1 MVGLAIDSSQ
11 SADDLMKSL
20 AEGQPRGFPF
30 GEFDVEDVLIP
41 DGEDLGI
48 RSDDEG
54 DDDEVE
60 ASQDSGF
67 GNIVVIDNIPEVGTD
82 KYERL
87 TKILTKIVSGV
98 GSVSQLVHPVDE
110 STGVSKGFAFVEY
123 ETPDQAR
130 SARGAL
136 DGYAL
141 DKAHTFVCI
150 LFDDLERLNG
160 VPDEYVAP
168 PEKEYAPTS
177 DLYDWMGDKRGRDQF
192 AIRYGDETEVM
203 WNDVAQQEPQK
214 VYERSFWTE
223 APFIQWS
230 PNGTYIATVHMQGV
244 AIWGG
249 NDFRRI
255 RRFSHKNAQR
265 VMFSQC
271 ERYMY
276 VYTDI
281 PPEGKQP
288 PRFVLSVFEVT
299 TGRKLRV
306 FEGAQGDHAVGA
318 ARRPD
323 GGMMFP
329 AFKWSASTDD
339 GTSFLAVMRKNAIS
353 IYEAPE
359 MTLLDKRS
367 IKAEAIQSFDWSP
380 SDPILCAYQEEQG
393 NLPARVVLIK
403 SPDREEVRA
412 KNLFSVADV
421 RMAWHP
427 DGDYLAV
434 RVEKWTKTKKSTTT
448 NLEIFS
454 MRQKNIPVDMLELPN
469 KSEKI
474 NGLAWEPNGGH
485 RFAVI
490 HGSDP
495 QRPSV
500 SLYTMK
506 DPKNGALGGVH
517 HIHTM
522 TNRTVSS
529 LHWSPKGRFLL
540 LAGFKQNGKFEWWD
554 ADEANVVGAGEH
566 LMANEVSWDPSGRY
580 VVTSVTAMNQ
590 MENGFQVW
598 SFCGQPLYRSSKERF
613 FGFVWRPRPA
623 CLLSAEKQKEISKNL
638 KKYSKRFEEE
648 DEKLLAA
655 VDSELVAEREKLLSE
670 WNAWKESKKEWVE
683 KTKEQEKA
691 LLVELGKWREEDFV
705 IEEVMVEAVVG
716 MTEVKV
722 ES

>member
-1 MVGLAIDSSQ
+1 MPGITDSA
-11 SADDLMKSL
+11 SADALQKQLS
-20 AEGQPRGFPF
+20 EGQPRGFPF
-30 GEFDVEDVLIP
+30 GDFNIEDVMIDGDMGIP
-41 DGEDLGI
+41 SDEEEADEEVQAELSMNHVVVVDGLP
-48 RSDDEG
+48 
-54 DDDEVE
+54 VV
-60 ASQDSGF
+60 DSS
-67 GNIVVIDNIPEVGTD
+67 

-87 TKILTKIVSGV
+87 TKILSKIVSAA
-98 GSVSQLVHPVDE
+98 GSVQQLVHPVD
-110 STGVSKGFAFVEY
+110 SAGMSKGFAFVEY
-123 ETPDQAR
+123 DDEVAAR
-130 SARGAL
+130 SACQAL
-136 DGYAL
+136 DGHAL
-141 DKAHTFVCI
+141 DKSHTFICI
-150 LFDDLERLNG
+150 LFGDLERLNV

-168 PEKEYAPTS
+168 PAKEYEPTN
-177 DLYDWMGDKRGRDQF
+177 DLYEWMGDKRGRDQF
-192 AIRYGDETEVM
+192 AIRYGDETDVM
-203 WNDVAQQEPQK
+203 WNDVHQQEPQE
-214 VYERSFWTE
+214 VYKRSFWTE

-230 PNGTYIATVHMQGV
+230 PNGTYIATVHPQGV

-255 RRFSHKNAQR
+255 RRFAHKGAQR
-265 VMFSQC
+265 LAFSSC
-271 ERYMY
+271 EKYIY

-281 PPEGKQP
+281 PPEGRQP
-288 PRFVLSVFEVT
+288 PRYSLSVHEVA

-306 FEGAQGDHAVGA
+306 FEGSQEDHAVGA

-323 GGMMFP
+323 GGMAYP
-329 AFKWSASTDD
+329 AFKWSASTED
-339 GTSFLAVMRKNAIS
+339 GTAFLAVMRKNAIS
-353 IYEAPE
+353 VYQAPE
-359 MTLLDKRS
+359 MALLDKRS
-367 IKAEAIQSFDWSP
+367 IKADSIQSFEWSP

-393 NLPARVVLIK
+393 QLPARVALIQ
-403 SPDREEVRA
+403 SPSRDEVRA

-469 KSEKI
+469 KNEKI
-474 NGLAWEPNGGH
+474 AGLAWEPNGGH

-490 HGSDP
+490 HGPDP

-506 DPKNGALGGVH
+506 DPKNGTLGGVH

-540 LAGFKQNGKFEWWD
+540 LAGLKQNGKFEWWD

-566 LMANEVSWDPSGRY
+566 LMANEVAWDPSGRY
-580 VVTSVTAMNQ
+580 VVTSVTALNA

-598 SFCGQPLYRSSKERF
+598 SFCGQPLYRASKERF
-613 FGFVWRPRPA
+613 FSFVWRPRPK
-623 CLLSAEKQKEISKNL
+623 CLLSAEKQKEIAKNL
-638 KKYSKRFEEE
+638 KKYSKKFEEE

-655 VDSELVAEREKLLSE
+655 VDSELLAEREKLTSE
-670 WNAWKESKKEWVE
+670 WNAWKESRREWVE
-683 KTKEQEKA
+683 QMKAGEKA
-691 LLVELGKWREEDFV
+691 LLQGLGKWHESEYV
-705 IEEVMVEAVVG
+705 IQEVTVEAIVG
-716 MTEVKV
+716 VTETKV
-722 ES
+722 EQ

>member
-141 DKAHTFVCI
+141 DKSHTFVCI

-306 FEGAQGDHAVGA
+306 FAVSYTHLTL
-318 ARRPD
+318 P
-323 GGMMFP
+323 
-329 AFKWSASTDD
+329 T
-339 GTSFLAVMRKNAIS
+339 
-353 IYEAPE
+353 IY
-359 MTLLDKRS
+359 
-367 IKAEAIQSFDWSP
+367 
-380 SDPILCAYQEEQG
+380 
-393 NLPARVVLIK
+393 
-403 SPDREEVRA
+403 
-412 KNLFSVADV
+412 SV
-421 RMAWHP
+421 
-427 DGDYLAV
+427 
-434 RVEKWTKTKKSTTT
+434 
-448 NLEIFS
+448 
-454 MRQKNIPVDMLELPN
+454 
-469 KSEKI
+469 
-474 NGLAWEPNGGH
+474 
-485 RFAVI
+485 
-490 HGSDP
+490 
-495 QRPSV
+495 
-500 SLYTMK
+500 
-506 DPKNGALGGVH
+506 
-517 HIHTM
+517 
-522 TNRTVSS
+522 
-529 LHWSPKGRFLL
+529 
-540 LAGFKQNGKFEWWD
+540 
-554 ADEANVVGAGEH
+554 
-566 LMANEVSWDPSGRY
+566 
-580 VVTSVTAMNQ
+580 
-590 MENGFQVW
+590 
-598 SFCGQPLYRSSKERF
+598 
-613 FGFVWRPRPA
+613 
-623 CLLSAEKQKEISKNL
+623 
-638 KKYSKRFEEE
+638 
-648 DEKLLAA
+648 
-655 VDSELVAEREKLLSE
+655 
-670 WNAWKESKKEWVE
+670 
-683 KTKEQEKA
+683 
-691 LLVELGKWREEDFV
+691 
-705 IEEVMVEAVVG
+705 
-716 MTEVKV
+716 
-722 ES
+722 

>member
-1 MVGLAIDSSQ
+1 MPGLMDSSA
-11 SADDLMKSL
+11 SADALQKQLS
-20 AEGQPRGFPF
+20 EGQPRGFPF
-30 GEFDVEDVLIP
+30 GDFNIEDVMI
-41 DGEDLGI
+41 DGDMGI
-48 RSDDEG
+48 ASDEE
-54 DDDEVE
+54 EVE
-60 ASQDSGF
+60 EEVQTELSMNHVVVVDGLPVVDSS
-67 GNIVVIDNIPEVGTD
+67 

-87 TKILTKIVSGV
+87 TKILTKIVSGA
-98 GSVSQLVHPVDE
+98 GSVQQLVHPVD
-110 STGVSKGFAFVEY
+110 SAGMSKGFAFVEY
-123 ETPDQAR
+123 DDEAAAR
-130 SARGAL
+130 SARQAL

-141 DKAHTFVCI
+141 DKSHTFICI
-150 LFDDLERLNG
+150 LFGDLERLNS
-160 VPDEYVAP
+160 VPDEYTP
-168 PEKEYAPTS
+168 PPAKEYEPTN
-177 DLYDWMGDKRGRDQF
+177 DLYEWMGDKRGRDQF

-203 WNDVAQQEPQK
+203 WNDVHQQEPQE
-214 VYERSFWTE
+214 VYKRSFWTE

-230 PNGTYIATVHMQGV
+230 PSGTYIATVHPQGV

-255 RRFSHKNAQR
+255 RRFAHKNAQR
-265 VMFSQC
+265 LAFSSC
-271 ERYMY
+271 ERYIY

-281 PPEGKQP
+281 PPEGRQP
-288 PRFVLSVFEVT
+288 PRFSLSVHEVS

-306 FEGAQGDHAVGA
+306 FEGAQEDHAVGA

-323 GGMMFP
+323 GGMSYP
-329 AFKWSASTDD
+329 AFKWSASTED
-339 GTSFLAVMRKNAIS
+339 GNAFLAVMRKNAIS
-353 IYEAPE
+353 IYQAPE
-359 MTLLDKRS
+359 MALLDKRS
-367 IKAEAIQSFDWSP
+367 IKADGIQSFEWSP

-393 NLPARVVLIK
+393 NLPARVALIQ
-403 SPDREEVRA
+403 SPNREEVRA

-474 NGLAWEPNGGH
+474 AGLAWEPNGGH

-490 HGSDP
+490 HGLDP

-522 TNRTVSS
+522 TNRSVSS

-540 LAGFKQNGKFEWWD
+540 LAGLKQNGKFEWWD
-554 ADEANVVGAGEH
+554 ADEATVVGAGEH
-566 LMANEVSWDPSGRY
+566 LMANEVAWDPSGRY

-613 FGFVWRPRPA
+613 FSFVWRPRPK

-638 KKYSKRFEEE
+638 KKYSKKFEEE

-655 VDSELVAEREKLLSE
+655 VDSELLAEREKLMSE
-670 WNAWKESKKEWVE
+670 WNAWRESKKEWVE
-683 KTKEQEKA
+683 KVKAGEKEILQG
-691 LLVELGKWREEDFV
+691 LGKWHEKEYV
-705 IEEVMVEAVVG
+705 IQEVTVEAIVG
-716 MTEVKV
+716 VSETKV
-722 ES
+722 EQ